1 MKVNVLGT
9 EYNLIE
15 SNEANDE
22 RLKGKD
28 GYCDTSTKECVV
40 DEMQVT
46 EPGMKKNLPEYKKAV
61 IRHELIHA
69 FLYESGLDICSW
81 AENEE
86 LVDWIAI
93 QFPKM
98 LKAFMEAGCV
108 DVPKDVAFMQISPLI
123 PPLYSPVLPLENLNE
138 VAKNMKKGGA
148 KC

>member
-22 RLKGKD
+22 RLNGRD

-40 DEMQVT
+40 DEMQGT
-46 EPGMKKNLPEYKKAV
+46 EPGMKKNLPEYKNAV
-61 IRHELIHA
+61 KRHELIHA
-69 FLYESGLDICSW
+69 FLFESGLDICSW

-98 LKAFMEAGCV
+98 LKAFIEAGCV
-108 DVPKDVAFMQISPLI
+108 DIPGVIVKSTIHHDKDGLCISV
-123 PPLYSPVLPLENLNE
+123 SQ
-138 VAKNMKKGGA
+138 KGGA